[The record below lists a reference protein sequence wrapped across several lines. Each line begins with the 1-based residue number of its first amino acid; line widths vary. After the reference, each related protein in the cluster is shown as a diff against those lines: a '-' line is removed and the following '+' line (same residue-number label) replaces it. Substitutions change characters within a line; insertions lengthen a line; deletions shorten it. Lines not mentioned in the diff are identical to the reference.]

1 MADFFPLISRA
12 VSMLPDTAT
21 QSDRDAIYN
30 KARAALERQLRSIEP
45 ALTEE
50 NIAKELGTL
59 ELSIAKVE
67 GDYAAPKNEVLQ
79 ELEDNAIFEELR
91 TLSSEEKNEEPLLS
105 PILIPDNDIIKTGMR
120 PIERPRVKLDEPI
133 QTGQKSKRKL
143 NLVFAAGLPII
154 IGLMAVFG
162 IVAINNK
169 QPPNV
174 PKSAPSPISLDAPL
188 TDTPAVAVVVA
199 QPGSDANATI
209 PVAVRA
215 SLYEEDPTN
224 PQLRIERRGAI
235 VWRLET
241 DTSDQAGQSIPR
253 IRGNMEFP
261 DAKLNAEIV
270 LRRNLD
276 ASFPASHT
284 IDVRF
289 LATALDAK
297 TVKGIS
303 LPEFRTDFQEKGPM
317 LQAVKAPDIDNT
329 FLIALLNT
337 EPFQATNIELLKKS
351 GWLFFEIR
359 FADGKRGEIVFEK
372 GVAGENAFREAFL
385 AWKQ

>member
-67 GDYAAPKNEVLQ
+67 WDYAAPKNEVLQ

-120 PIERPRVKLDEPI
+120 PTERPRVKLDEHI

-154 IGLMAVFG
+154 IGLIAVFG

-174 PKSAPSPISLDAPL
+174 PKSAPSPISLDAPI
-188 TDTPAVAVVVA
+188 TDTPAATVVVA

>member
-67 GDYAAPKNEVLQ
+67 GDFATPKNEVLK
-79 ELEDNAIFEELR
+79 ELEDNAIFEEMR

-105 PILIPDNDIIKTGMR
+105 PILIPDNDIVKTGMR

-169 QPPNV
+169 QPSNV

-188 TDTPAVAVVVA
+188 TDTPAAAVVVA
-199 QPGSDANATI
+199 QPSSDSNATI

-241 DTSDQAGQSIPR
+241 DTPDQAGQSIPR

-329 FLIALLNT
+329 FLIALLN
-337 EPFQATNIELLKKS
+337 KS

>member
-21 QSDRDAIYN
+21 QVDRDAIYN
-30 KARAALERQLRSIEP
+30 KARTALERQLRSVEP
-45 ALTEE
+45 ALSDE
-50 NIAKELGTL
+50 NIAKELNTL
-59 ELSIAKVE
+59 EGSIAKVE
-67 GDYAAPKNEVLQ
+67 GDYTSPKNEDLK
-79 ELEDNAIFEELR
+79 EIEDNAIFDEFKV
-91 TLSSEEKNEEPLLS
+91 LSEAGLEKNAEPLLS
-105 PILIPDNDIIKTGMR
+105 PVLMPDDEIVKTGER
-120 PIERPRVKLDEPI
+120 LIERPRVKLEEPALL
-133 QTGQKSKRKL
+133 GQKSKKI
-143 NLVFAAGLPII
+143 NLIFAAGIPII

-162 IVAINNK
+162 IVALNNK
-169 QPPNV
+169 QKPDAA
-174 PKSAPSPISLDAPL
+174 KTISNLNTADIPRIDAPN
-188 TDTPAVAVVVA
+188 TAAVPNNEV
-199 QPGSDANATI
+199 NAII

-224 PQLRIERRGAI
+224 PQMRIERRGAI

-241 DTSDQAGQSIPR
+241 DISDQTGQPVPR

-261 DAKLNAEIV
+261 DAKLNAEFV

-297 TVKGIS
+297 TVKSIS
-303 LPEFRTDFQEKGPM
+303 LPEFRADFQEKGPM

-337 EPFQATNIELLKKS
+337 EPFQTTNIELLKKS
-351 GWLFFEIR
+351 GWLFFELR
-359 FADGKRGEIVFEK
+359 FGDGKKGELVFEK
-372 GVAGENAFREAFL
+372 GVAGENAFSQAFL
-385 AWKQ
+385 DWKQ